1 MNEDFFSKTTNKRP
15 LSGAQKAALLLYL
28 MRTDNTEQVMARL
41 STDEIRRINDNL
53 SVLSSRIDIYD
64 DIVIVVHGDHY
75 GMQMYDENLIEFL
88 GYDKNNYNDAVMQ
101 HIFSNVVCSIKIPG
115 ISNIIIDAPTSKND
129 VKPTLAQ
136 ICGFEDKK

>member
-64 DIVIVVHGDHY
+64 DIAVLEEFQRFCVASSLMSKDDMVLRPDDYVVKGAAQLLKKQSMEMDSKEVARVIGTWL
-75 GMQMYDENLIEFL
+75 QDE
-88 GYDKNNYNDAVMQ
+88 
-101 HIFSNVVCSIKIPG
+101 
-115 ISNIIIDAPTSKND
+115 
-129 VKPTLAQ
+129 
-136 ICGFEDKK
+136 